1 METNYQMTRSQ
12 LDILTE
18 INKTHLNKNEIVY
31 VVDEK
36 KFYFWTGDEWSE
48 YKANGGLNL
57 NLYEFNKTL
66 ISQLPVLEDFTEAVE
81 IIQNIL
87 YGHENEHFMLL
98 CKDISYY
105 TVFYKTEGIFCNFE
119 TFGEAVITCAED
131 IGKVISVDYIEDQ
144 NAVEIWVRTEQN
156 ENLCMYLFNCE
167 SMFVSFGG

>member
-31 VVDEK
+31 LIDEK
-36 KFYFWTGDEWSE
+36 KFLFWTGEEWSE

-66 ISQLPVLEDFTEAVE
+66 VSQIPVLEDFTEAVE

-87 YGHENEHFMLL
+87 CGHENEHFMLL

-105 TVFYKTEGIFCNFE
+105 TVFYKTEEIFCNFE
-119 TFGEAVITCAED
+119 TFGKAVITCAED
-131 IGKVISVDYIEDQ
+131 IGKIVSVDYIEDQ

>member
-12 LDILTE
+12 LESLTE
-18 INKTHLNKNEIVY
+18 INKNRLNKNEIVY
-31 VVDEK
+31 VIDEE
-36 KFYFWTGDEWSE
+36 KFLFWTGDEWSE

-66 ISQLPVLEDFTEAVE
+66 VSQLPILEDFTEAVK

-87 YGHENEHFMLL
+87 LGRENEHFMLL

-105 TVFYKTEGIFCNFE
+105 TIFYKAEENVCNFK

-167 SMFVSFGG
+167 KMFVSFGG

>member
-36 KFYFWTGDEWSE
+36 KFYFWTGEEWSE

-81 IIQNIL
+81 IIMNIL
-87 YGHENEHFMLL
+87 CYYVKIFRIILFFIKQKEFFVILKLL
-98 CKDISYY
+98 VK
-105 TVFYKTEGIFCNFE
+105 
-119 TFGEAVITCAED
+119 
-131 IGKVISVDYIEDQ
+131 Q
-144 NAVEIWVRTEQN
+144 
-156 ENLCMYLFNCE
+156 L
-167 SMFVSFGG
+167 